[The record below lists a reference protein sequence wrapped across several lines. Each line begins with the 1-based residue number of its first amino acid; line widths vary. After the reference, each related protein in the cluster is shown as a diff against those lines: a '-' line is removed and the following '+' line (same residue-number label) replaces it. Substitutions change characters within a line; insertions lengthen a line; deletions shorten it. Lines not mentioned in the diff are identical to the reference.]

1 MWVQASDLLDQAERM
16 HRQFFRLATPGR
28 GRLVWEPPVD
38 IFENEQEWIVVVAL
52 PGVPS
57 ERIEIL
63 AEPGYL
69 LVRADCPIPFA
80 GVRRT
85 MYRLEIPYGRFE
97 RRVPLPTVQVE
108 LKQREFRDGYL
119 IMAFDK
125 LQSA

>member
-1 MWVQASDLLDQAERM
+1 
-16 HRQFFRLATPGR
+16 
-28 GRLVWEPPVD
+28 
-38 IFENEQEWIVVVAL
+38 
-52 PGVPS
+52 
-57 ERIEIL
+57 
-63 AEPGYL
+63 
-69 LVRADCPIPFA
+69 
-80 GVRRT
+80 VRRT